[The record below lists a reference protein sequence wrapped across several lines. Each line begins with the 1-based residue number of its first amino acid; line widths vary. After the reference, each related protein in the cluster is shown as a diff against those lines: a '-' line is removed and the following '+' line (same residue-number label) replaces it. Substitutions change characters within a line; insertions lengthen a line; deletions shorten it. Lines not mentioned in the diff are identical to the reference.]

1 MKKRQ
6 KIDNIMKYDY
16 RNKQEWDEWLRAQT
30 VKAIGQAV
38 AVAIGILLCALIAAL
53 TGCKSHKSMVTEQT
67 TATMA
72 TASASLRTDTTATE
86 RDSTHTTQTWHSVQR
101 DTTAAQTWH
110 TIEFAPTGGTITIDQ
125 AGTLHATNVTAY
137 LAHATATHT
146 ISTTTN
152 KAADSTAVSAH
163 STAVHTSRDTAY
175 SEANTVTT
183 TTTTASTTALTW
195 WQRTLMR
202 IGQLAL
208 AALLIT
214 AAYIWLKRRKQ

>member
-1 MKKRQ
+1 
-6 KIDNIMKYDY
+6 MKYDY

-38 AVAIGILLCALIAAL
+38 AVAIGILLCAVIAAL
-53 TGCKSHKSMVTEQT
+53 TGCRSHKSIVTEQT
-67 TATMA
+67 ATV
-72 TASASLRTDTTATE
+72 TTTASLRTDTTTAE

-101 DTTAAQTWH
+101 DTTTTQTWH
-110 TIEFAPTGGTITIDQ
+110 TIEFAPTGGTLTIDS
-125 AGTLHATNVTAY
+125 AGTVHATNVTAY
-137 LAHATATHT
+137 LAHTTATHNA
-146 ISTTTN
+146 STATS

-163 STAVHTSRDTAY
+163 STDIHTSRDTAY
-175 SEANTVTT
+175 TEANTT
-183 TTTTASTTALTW
+183 TTTTPTASTTALTW

-214 AAYIWLKRRKQ
+214 AAYIWLKRRK